1 MNKCFLYN
9 NCNHIDCDK
18 FCMKKYKLDYLYDQ
32 SLLSEYQKIY
42 KKLIIDKD
50 GTDLEEFTRLKYIET
65 NIETFVN
72 NGYNLFIHSNIC
84 GNGKTS
90 WAIRMI
96 QAYFNK
102 IWTKADLTC
111 KALFINVP
119 RFLLELKS
127 NISQKSNYI
136 EHINNNI
143 LEADLVVWDEI
154 GLKNLTSFEHENI
167 LSLINSRLDM
177 NKSNIYTSNLNLE
190 ELHQALGDRL
200 YSRVVNYSEEIVLN
214 GADKRAL

>member
-1 MNKCFLYN
+1 MSKCFLYN
-9 NCNHIDCDK
+9 NCNHIDCNQ

-32 SLLSEYQKIY
+32 SLLSDYQKIY

-65 NIETFVN
+65 NIETFIQ

-102 IWTKADLTC
+102 IWSKTDLTC

-127 NISQKSNYI
+127 NISQKSDYI

-143 LEADLVVWDEI
+143 LNCDLVIWDEI

>member
-102 IWTKADLTC
+102 IWIKTDLTC

>member
-102 IWTKADLTC
+102 IWSKTDLTC

-127 NISQKSNYI
+127 NISQKSDYI

-143 LEADLVVWDEI
+143 LEADLVIWDEI

-200 YSRVVNYSEEIVLN
+200 YSRVVNYSEEIILN